1 MASKRTSGKRASAA
15 PVTVSRRELLIG
27 ESDEAFRHFIHGL
40 LAFGERM
47 LAVRAGFGE
56 LIGLS
61 GIQYTVL
68 VSIAHLQ
75 TRHTVS
81 VGAVAAHLHLSGAFI
96 TTVTN
101 QLVSAGFIRKSRA
114 PGDRRVAVL
123 VTTPKAQ
130 QSLDQLAPMQR
141 QVNDQLFAPLT
152 RAHFEELSR
161 SMDSW
166 IESGDRAVALLD
178 YLKHGPVAKTGS

>member
-1 MASKRTSGKRASAA
+1 MTGKRSLGKRAHVA
-15 PVTVSRRELLIG
+15 PVTVSRQELLVG
-27 ESDEAFRHFIHGL
+27 DSDAAFRHFIHGL
-40 LAFGERM
+40 LAFGERV

-75 TRHTVS
+75 NRQAVS

-101 QLVSAGFIRKSRA
+101 QLAEAGLIRKSRA

-130 QSLDQLAPMQR
+130 QSLERLAPVQR

-152 RAHFEELSR
+152 RAHFEELAR
-161 SMDSW
+161 IMDSW
-166 IESGDRAVALLD
+166 IDAGDRAVALLR
-178 YLKHGPVAKTGS
+178 YLNHSPATKAVK